1 MKKYSYALFDLANSP
16 YTIIVITFLFGPYFA
31 KHIVGDPQVGAAY
44 WQWTSGICGI
54 SIAIFGSLLGA
65 SSDNIK
71 NGRKIFFIAS
81 TLLCIFFTALF
92 WNSEPSKNFII
103 YTLLIFFLSNFF
115 YEISQMFYHSL
126 LSSFSS
132 KEERGYVSGLGYA
145 FGFIGILPL
154 LIFVIVFFLKP
165 ESSFLN
171 LNKEKF
177 EHIRIVAF
185 IVSIWFVTFSIPI
198 FFGLKETNFNET
210 KTESIFVTLKTI
222 LWDNKLT
229 DTAKFLIARMFYADG
244 LVVLVTGG
252 GVYAVGVHNYS
263 FKELVILS
271 VVGNLIAGIF
281 SFWGGFLNDKYGS
294 KKVISF
300 SILGLMF
307 GVFCMVLTQ
316 NKIQFFVAAMLVA
329 TIVGPLQSASRVLM
343 SNIIPEEN
351 KGSGFG
357 LFTFAGRS
365 TAFIGPLLVG
375 TVTYFVSQRV
385 GLLAVL
391 PLFIVGFVILKKLK
405 LDDSY

>member
-81 TLLCIFFTALF
+81 TLICIFFTALF

-177 EHIRIVAF
+177 EHIRIIAF

>member
-92 WNSEPSKNFII
+92 WNSEPSKSFII

-185 IVSIWFVTFSIPI
+185 IISIWFVTFSMPI
-198 FFGLKETNFNET
+198 FFGLKEKNINET

>member
-185 IVSIWFVTFSIPI
+185 IISIWFVTFSIPI

>member
-1 MKKYSYALFDLANSP
+1 
-16 YTIIVITFLFGPYFA
+16 
-31 KHIVGDPQVGAAY
+31 
-44 WQWTSGICGI
+44 
-54 SIAIFGSLLGA
+54 
-65 SSDNIK
+65 
-71 NGRKIFFIAS
+71 
-81 TLLCIFFTALF
+81 
-92 WNSEPSKNFII
+92 
-103 YTLLIFFLSNFF
+103 
-115 YEISQMFYHSL
+115 MFYHSL

-343 SNIIPEEN
+343 SNIIPEDN

>member
-177 EHIRIVAF
+177 EHIRIIAF

>member
-81 TLLCIFFTALF
+81 TLICIFFTALF

-177 EHIRIVAF
+177 EHIRIIAF

-405 LDDSY
+405 LDNSY

>member
-185 IVSIWFVTFSIPI
+185 IISIWFVTFSIPI
-198 FFGLKETNFNET
+198 FFGLKEKNINET

>member
-405 LDDSY
+405 LDDSH

>member
-1 MKKYSYALFDLANSP
+1 
-16 YTIIVITFLFGPYFA
+16 
-31 KHIVGDPQVGAAY
+31 
-44 WQWTSGICGI
+44 
-54 SIAIFGSLLGA
+54 
-65 SSDNIK
+65 
-71 NGRKIFFIAS
+71 
-81 TLLCIFFTALF
+81 
-92 WNSEPSKNFII
+92 
-103 YTLLIFFLSNFF
+103 
-115 YEISQMFYHSL
+115 
-126 LSSFSS
+126 
-132 KEERGYVSGLGYA
+132 
-145 FGFIGILPL
+145 
-154 LIFVIVFFLKP
+154 
-165 ESSFLN
+165 
-171 LNKEKF
+171 
-177 EHIRIVAF
+177 
-185 IVSIWFVTFSIPI
+185 
-198 FFGLKETNFNET
+198 
-210 KTESIFVTLKTI
+210 
-222 LWDNKLT
+222 
-229 DTAKFLIARMFYADG
+229 MFYADG

>member
-1 MKKYSYALFDLANSP
+1 MQKHSIKKSNLSLQENYLIKNCPGWKLKSKKIYHDSENKTIHYDHAQIQLFNIPVFYL
-16 YTIIVITFLFGPYFA
+16 PYFS
-31 KHIVGDPQVGAAY
+31 HPDPSVKKR
-44 WQWTSGICGI
+44 SGFLMPTIQTDKQ
-54 SIAIFGSLLGA
+54 LG
-65 SSDNIK
+65 
-71 NGRKIFFIAS
+71 
-81 TLLCIFFTALF
+81 
-92 WNSEPSKNFII
+92 E
-103 YTLLIFFLSNFF
+103 
-115 YEISQMFYHSL
+115 
-126 LSSFSS
+126 
-132 KEERGYVSGLGYA
+132 
-145 FGFIGILPL
+145 
-154 LIFVIVFFLKP
+154 
-165 ESSFLN
+165 
-171 LNKEKF
+171 
-177 EHIRIVAF
+177 
-185 IVSIWFVTFSIPI
+185 TFSIPI